1 MAEEPRENPGMP
13 EGEVGSAMLDRMNGG
28 THEQLAN
35 WAFQYVQFSDD
46 MEYALDIGCGGGA
59 NVARLLDR
67 IPFGEVVGIDPSPLS
82 VQKSIEYNAKAV
94 EEGRATIQQA
104 EAADMSALPNSA
116 FDVVTAFETI
126 YFWKDVP
133 AALEE
138 IKRVM
143 LPGGTLLICNEADGS
158 DSDHYFM
165 AMRTPGMTI
174 YTPRELDSLLRDAGF
189 KRIQIYD
196 DVKSGHVCV
205 TAKKPKMPEKL

>member
-67 IPFGEVVGIDPSPLS
+67 IPFGEVVGIDPSPLRFRS
-82 VQKSIEYNAKAV
+82 SSRIKLRPV
-94 EEGRATIQQA
+94 E
-104 EAADMSALPNSA
+104 
-116 FDVVTAFETI
+116 VVTAFETI

-174 YTPRELDSLLRDAGF
+174 YTPRELDALLCDAGF

>member
-1 MAEEPRENPGMP
+1 
-13 EGEVGSAMLDRMNGG
+13 
-28 THEQLAN
+28 
-35 WAFQYVQFSDD
+35 
-46 MEYALDIGCGGGA
+46 
-59 NVARLLDR
+59 
-67 IPFGEVVGIDPSPLS
+67 
-82 VQKSIEYNAKAV
+82 
-94 EEGRATIQQA
+94 
-104 EAADMSALPNSA
+104 MSALPNSA

-174 YTPRELDSLLRDAGF
+174 YTPRELDALLRDAGF